1 MLTAE
6 VSRVMPILD
15 WCSNGVGRVLG
26 SRVGGGLGGG
36 WDHSGG
42 WEGLVVGR
50 DWWLGGAGGWEGLVE
65 KVDTTGCSRCA
76 QLGLSERSDHICVGF
91 CQGESGV
98 GGAGGVGGVGAI
110 ALGGCS
116 ERRSGVGEDG
126 GRGGVEK
133 RRGRRSGGGMVG
145 REQAGRVR
153 AFEGE
158 ECDFAAQAAG
168 VPRQAAVRADDAV
181 ARNDERDRVV
191 ADRATDSLGG
201 TG

>member
-6 VSRVMPILD
+6 VSRVMLILD

-26 SRVGGGLGGG
+26 SGVGGGLGGG
-36 WDHSGG
+36 WDHG
-42 WEGLVVGR
+42 
-50 DWWLGGAGGWEGLVE
+50 GGWEGLVE
-65 KVDTTGCSRCA
+65 KVVTTGCSRCDR
-76 QLGLSERSDHICVGF
+76 LGLSERSDHICVGF
-91 CQGESGV
+91 CRGESGV
-98 GGAGGVGGVGAI
+98 GGAGGVGAI

-126 GRGGVEK
+126 GRG
-133 RRGRRSGGGMVG
+133 RRSGGGVAG

-181 ARNDERDRVV
+181 ARNDERDGVV

>member
-1 MLTAE
+1 M
-6 VSRVMPILD
+6 
-15 WCSNGVGRVLG
+15 
-26 SRVGGGLGGG
+26 
-36 WDHSGG
+36 
-42 WEGLVVGR
+42 
-50 DWWLGGAGGWEGLVE
+50 E

-91 CQGESGV
+91 CRGESGV
-98 GGAGGVGGVGAI
+98 GGAGGIGGFGGI

-126 GRGGVEK
+126 GRG
-133 RRGRRSGGGMVG
+133 RRSGGGVAE

-168 VPRQAAVRADDAV
+168 VPRQATVRADDAV
-181 ARNDERDRVV
+181 ARNDERDGVV
-191 ADRATDSLGG
+191 ADSATDSLGG